1 MATGGASVCSLLYPV
16 LLLVP
21 GVSPFLNGV
30 WIFQEVEKGICKG
43 ALCPAVLSSGK
54 KVQDSWLDEQ
64 WNPRI
69 KPSRHQVSRQ
79 TFEHLPIGWHSLTVW
94 MTSYNMTE
102 DRIHGCEPA
111 FKMTW
116 PTRWPSK
123 DHPDLISCFRIIRCS
138 YKIPSIWKA
147 WLIQTIAL
155 KKWSRQEAVN
165 MGFMVFWDENFHPSF
180 SGDFFFS
187 AGKEIGVLSINYFCC
202 FFFSN
207 FILVFV
213 LLFIY
218 SLWVSTLL
226 GTVWSGC
233 RWVLL
238 QENVLLKFLHS
249 VHPSLL
255 NSH

>member
-30 WIFQEVEKGICKG
+30 WIFQEVEKGIYKG
-43 ALCPAVLSSGK
+43 ALHPAVLSSGK

-102 DRIHGCEPA
+102 DRIHGFEPA

-116 PTRWPSK
+116 PTRWPSE
-123 DHPDLISCFRIIRCS
+123 DHPDLISCFRIIRYS

-155 KKWSRQEAVN
+155 KKWSRQEGVN

-180 SGDFFFS
+180 SGDFFFLLVKKLGFFRLITFV
-187 AGKEIGVLSINYFCC
+187 A
-202 FFFSN
+202 FFFKLYSRIC
-207 FILVFV
+207 FIIY
-213 LLFIY
+213 LFTMGEH
-218 SLWVSTLL
+218 LAGNGVKRL
-226 GTVWSGC
+226 
-233 RWVLL
+233 
-238 QENVLLKFLHS
+238 
-249 VHPSLL
+249 
-255 NSH
+255 